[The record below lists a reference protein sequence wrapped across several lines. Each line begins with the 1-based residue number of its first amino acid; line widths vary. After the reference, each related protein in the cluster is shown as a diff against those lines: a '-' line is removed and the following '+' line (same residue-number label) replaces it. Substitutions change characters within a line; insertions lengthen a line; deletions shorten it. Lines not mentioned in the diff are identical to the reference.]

1 MKKNISKSVLIKVG
15 FFIIWP
21 FGAFLQSF
29 FTPKKKGSLLI
40 IFLFGVLFAWSMK
53 YENAEFIDLSAIVER
68 FYNQPKWTF
77 GELISYITEV
87 LSFSGR
93 APERDIYNLIIN
105 WLTQRISDNYHLMY
119 LIASIPFMYFM
130 VKSIKL
136 LVGSNNFDNSKI
148 TIILLFLFILPKEFF
163 SVQNFRF
170 ATASWIFIYEI
181 IRFTKFGNKYSLLPL
196 LITPLIHTSFLYIIP
211 IIVVYLSVKNNFK
224 IIKFIFFVSLPFAFF
239 ASDFF
244 HGTFRFFI
252 PSYFED
258 WTLQY
263 FGNEMMK
270 VYGMNR
276 TGTGYFWINLFFDYF
291 RLICYLIGSIILLR
305 SNKNNSVNNKL
316 LGFYL
321 IFLSITNFIQFV
333 PVLGSR
339 FWGLSRILFIY
350 LWVDNIYPK
359 ANKFVY
365 LLLVSCTF
373 EVFYQVFRH
382 YSYIVDSD
390 FYYTPL
396 PFLIGKFIG
405 INNI

>member
-1 MKKNISKSVLIKVG
+1 MKNNISKSNIVKIG
-15 FFIIWP
+15 FFVIWP
-21 FGAFLQSF
+21 FAAFLQSF

-40 IFLFGVLFAWSMK
+40 IFLFGILFAWSMK
-53 YENAEFIDLSAIVER
+53 YENAEHIDLSSIVER
-68 FYNQPKWTF
+68 FYNQPKLTF

-87 LSFSGR
+87 LSFSGSV
-93 APERDIYNLIIN
+93 PERDIYNLIIN
-105 WLTQRISDNYHLMY
+105 WITIMISDNYHLMY

-130 VKSIKL
+130 LKSIKL
-136 LVGSNNFDNSKI
+136 LVESNSFDNSKI

-181 IRFTKFGNKYSLLPL
+181 IRFTKFGNKYSLLLL
-196 LITPLIHTSFLYIIP
+196 LITPLIHSSFLYIIP
-211 IIVVYLSVKNNFK
+211 ILLVFLFVKNKLK
-224 IIKFIFFVSLPFAFF
+224 IIKVIFFVSLPFAFF

-252 PSYFED
+252 PSYLED
-258 WTLQY
+258 WTLRY
-263 FGNEMMK
+263 FGDEMQK

-276 TGTGYFWINLFFDYF
+276 TGSGYFWINLFFDYF

-305 SNKNNSVNNKL
+305 SNKNNLKNSKL
-316 LGFYL
+316 LAFYL
-321 IFLSITNFIQFV
+321 LFLSITNFIQFV

-350 LWVDNIYPK
+350 LWVNNIYPRT
-359 ANKFVY
+359 NKFIY
-365 LLLVSCTF
+365 LLLASCTF
-373 EVFYQVFRH
+373 EIFYQVFR
-382 YSYIVDSD
+382 YYTFIVDSD

-396 PFLIGKFIG
+396 PFLIDKFIG

>member
-181 IRFTKFGNKYSLLPL
+181 IRFTKFGNKYSLLLL
-196 LITPLIHTSFLYIIP
+196 LITPLIHSSFLYIVP
-211 IIVVYLSVKNNFK
+211 IMIVFLFFKNK
-224 IIKFIFFVSLPFAFF
+224 LTIIKAVFFVSLPFAFF
-239 ASDFF
+239 SSDIFQGVF
-244 HGTFRFFI
+244 QSFI
-252 PSYFED
+252 PHHMDNWVQGYFSDEI
-258 WTLQY
+258 Q
-263 FGNEMMK
+263 N
-270 VYGMNR
+270 VYGLNR
-276 TGTGYFWINLFFDYF
+276 TGTGYFWVSLFFDYF
-291 RLICYLIGSIILLR
+291 KLICYLIGSIILMR
-305 SNKNNSVNNKL
+305 GEKNNLANNKL
-316 LGFYL
+316 LAFYL
-321 IFLSITNFIQFV
+321 LFLSITNFIQFV

-350 LWVDNIYPK
+350 LWVNNIYPR

-365 LLLVSCTF
+365 LLLASCTF
-373 EVFYQVFRH
+373 EIFYQVFR
-382 YSYIVDSD
+382 YYTFIVDSD

-396 PFLIGKFIG
+396 PFLMGKFIG
-405 INNI
+405 INSI